1 MHAPPGGREFFL
13 AILASL
19 GFLTAPTG
27 ASLVF
32 LVPGFSCVW
41 VLAVSLTMD
50 LLRRQDGGATRSGF
64 ALPTA
69 RRERSRAWT
78 GKGPRFCSQA
88 LMEVSRP
95 AMPSDQMAGPCPFLH
110 FIASARAQPHR
121 LESPLSRP
129 AQPCPR
135 QVLAWEADLLPSPT
149 TRRRVA
155 LSAGSFCSSS
165 FPFPLRPSRLPGF
178 RSLPQSPTIPQ
189 TPAVTMRRSG
199 RWQQPRGKQRQP
211 QLRRRPA
218 GQCLTRILVSSH
230 SLLRPSFGSEQQ
242 QRSSRGGRR
251 RRSRERGWER
261 WNRRFFPRSSS
272 SGPSRFDEG

>member
-1 MHAPPGGREFFL
+1 MVERHGQASLCRRARRPGVRGAVPGLEKD
-13 AILASL
+13 LAS
-19 GFLTAPTG
+19 APRPRWKSV
-27 ASLVF
+27 APRCRVIKWP
-32 LVPGFSCVW
+32 VRAHFSI
-41 VLAVSLTMD
+41 LSP
-50 LLRRQDGGATRSGF
+50 
-64 ALPTA
+64 PT
-69 RRERSRAWT
+69 
-78 GKGPRFCSQA
+78 
-88 LMEVSRP
+88 L
-95 AMPSDQMAGPCPFLH
+95 
-110 FIASARAQPHR
+110 AQPHR

-230 SLLRPSFGSEQQ
+230 SLLLLRPSFGSEQQ
-242 QRSSRGGRR
+242 HRSSRVGRR
-251 RRSRERGWER
+251 KRSRERG
-261 WNRRFFPRSSS
+261 
-272 SGPSRFDEG
+272 

>member
-1 MHAPPGGREFFL
+1 MERHGQASLCRRPPSARGAGPGLEED
-13 AILASL
+13 LAS
-19 GFLTAPTG
+19 APRPRWKSV
-27 ASLVF
+27 APRCRVIKWP
-32 LVPGFSCVW
+32 VRAHFSI
-41 VLAVSLTMD
+41 LSP
-50 LLRRQDGGATRSGF
+50 
-64 ALPTA
+64 PT
-69 RRERSRAWT
+69 
-78 GKGPRFCSQA
+78 
-88 LMEVSRP
+88 L
-95 AMPSDQMAGPCPFLH
+95 
-110 FIASARAQPHR
+110 AQPHR

-272 SGPSRFDEG
+272 SGPSRFDAG